1 MTNILIVGIGGVGG
15 YFGGLLSRT
24 FENNPDISIQ
34 FMARGQN
41 LEAIKSNGL
50 HIKSSKEDFTTFPT
64 CISSNPADFG
74 KVDYIILC
82 TKSYDI
88 EETIA
93 LLAPVVAEQTTF
105 VPLLNGV
112 DSSDRIRSMFPNH
125 LVTDGC
131 ANIIARLISPG
142 VIENF
147 SDFKTIRFGVQHI
160 DDPRLNKLQQLFE
173 KAGIQAKL
181 TKNIWK
187 DIWEKF
193 IFISTA
199 ATATSYYNK
208 NFGQIRDNAA
218 YLTDLNNLLDEIC
231 LLAQSKEIELSENV
245 KEKTLQMFGNAPSDS
260 TASMHSDFL
269 SNKGKTELES
279 LTGYVIKEGNQ
290 FHLAL
295 PTYQK
300 MYKYLSDSQ
309 LLHNYKGYH

>member
-24 FENNPDISIQ
+24 FENHPDVSIH

-41 LEAIKSNGL
+41 LDAIKSHGL
-50 HIKSSKEDFTTFPT
+50 HVKSSQEEFTTFPT

-93 LLAPVVAEQTTF
+93 LLTPAVAEQTTF

-125 LVTDGC
+125 LVADGC

-147 SDFKTIRFGVQHI
+147 SDFKTIRFGVQHTN
-160 DDPRLNKLQQLFE
+160 DPRLNKLQQLFE
-173 KAGIQAKL
+173 EAGILAKL
-181 TKNIWK
+181 TQNIWTA
-187 DIWEKF
+187 IWEKF

-208 NFGQIRDNAA
+208 NFGEIRDNAT
-218 YLTDLNNLLDEIC
+218 YLADLKRLIAEVC
-231 LLAQSKEIELSENV
+231 LLAKHKGIEISDNV
-245 KEKTLQMFGNAPSDS
+245 MEKTLQMFNQAPVGS

-269 SNKGKTELES
+269 SNKGKTELAS
-279 LTGYVIKEGNQ
+279 LTGYVVKEGQ
-290 FHLAL
+290 HYQLDM
-295 PTYQK
+295 PTYTK
-300 MYKYLSDSQ
+300 MYTYLSKPEQ
-309 LLHNYKGYH
+309 AYHFPL